1 MVSSNMSGGHEVPT
15 YFTIEMYEEV
25 GKAILISILD
35 IFEKNP
41 NARVK
46 DTKYAD
52 VQSIRTEIA
61 TNLSKLKDFEFLPYS
76 RARCPS
82 LGGVATKSFYND
94 FLKED
99 GPRKNNYDFMKE
111 SFPGRNASNDFVREN
126 FHQKAS
132 SDLFKE
138 SSSPTKANDLFR
150 ESVNKKPE
158 APSSPENKR
167 ASSMGVSQSH
177 GKSSKQPVET
187 QLRSKIGELLA
198 SMTLDRNKTL
208 AGYGAEF
215 EDKPPK
221 MVKRERVFKENIN
234 IFP

>member
-1 MVSSNMSGGHEVPT
+1 MSNNNEVPT
-15 YFTIEMYEEV
+15 YFTIDMYEEV

-46 DTKYAD
+46 ETKFTD
-52 VQSIRTEIA
+52 VQAIRTEIA

-82 LGGVATKSFYND
+82 LGGVATKTFYND
-94 FLKED
+94 FLRED
-99 GPRKNNYDFMKE
+99 GPKKNHYDFMKE
-111 SFPGRNASNDFVREN
+111 SFPGRNASNDFAREN

-132 SDLFKE
+132 SDIFKE
-138 SSSPTKANDLFR
+138 SSPTKGNDLLR

-158 APSSPENKR
+158 PPSSPENKR

-208 AGYGAEF
+208 AGYGGEF

-221 MVKRERVFKENIN
+221 MVRLEENYLFILNREKL
-234 IFP
+234 